1 MACSNGVTASAR
13 GVAWLRSG
21 FRLELLSGWYVLL
34 WSLWFLNCN
43 PSVPIVKELRL
54 SASLRADLLPQTVS
68 PDMLTIQPADTESL
82 HTQPYTVSL
91 MPHSS

>member
-21 FRLELLSGWYVLL
+21 FRLELRSGWYVLL

-43 PSVPIVKELRL
+43 LSVPIVKELRL

-68 PDMLTIQPADTESL
+68 PDMLTIQPADTECL